1 MFPAGFRKGKR
12 QVGRCWDEGMMLPIF
27 QGLAFPSFFSAPDN
41 LSASSRSEER
51 LMVFA
56 LMTLG
61 PKPGI
66 TGNP

>member
-1 MFPAGFRKGKR
+1 
-12 QVGRCWDEGMMLPIF
+12 MLPIF